1 MTNGLISLYIDA
13 RGLLSP
19 SDAANH
25 RSSGNG
31 RYARCIGC
39 KSDYRGASSMICKVC
54 LTVLVLFNLIIFV
67 CIIWLLQEQEA
78 LHRRG
83 LALYDQLPPRF
94 QGFLFHSFHE
104 ALNQSQFVPRR
115 ALMLFKVAALILPW
129 SEVHSL
135 ICHFI
140 GLDTV
145 SLSNRD
151 VVLKRLNTLC
161 WRPGGRPLMVWLRSF
176 YLFGRL
182 SGDPS
187 DAEMISDG
195 RRWD

>member
-1 MTNGLISLYIDA
+1 
-13 RGLLSP
+13 
-19 SDAANH
+19 
-25 RSSGNG
+25 
-31 RYARCIGC
+31 
-39 KSDYRGASSMICKVC
+39 MICKVI
-54 LTVLVLFNLIIFV
+54 LTVLILSLLTLFL
-67 CIIWLLQEQEA
+67 CICWVLQEQEA

-83 LALYDQLPPRF
+83 LALYDQLSPRV
-94 QGFLFHSFHE
+94 QGFLFHSFLE

-135 ICHFI
+135 VCHFI
-140 GLDTV
+140 GLDPV

-151 VVLKRLNTLC
+151 VVLKRLASLC

-182 SGDPS
+182 SGDPT
-187 DAEMISDG
+187 DAEMISEG